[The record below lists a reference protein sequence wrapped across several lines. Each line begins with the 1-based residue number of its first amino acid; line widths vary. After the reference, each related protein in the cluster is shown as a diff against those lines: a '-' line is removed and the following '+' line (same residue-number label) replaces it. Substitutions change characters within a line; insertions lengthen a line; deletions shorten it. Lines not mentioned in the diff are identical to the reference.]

1 VKPHIVALVSILLVL
16 LPQAIRVTP
25 AEAQPAAPSVMLS
38 FENAD
43 IQTVIKAV
51 SSLMG
56 ITFLYD
62 PEQVRGKITL
72 LSPKSIS
79 PAQAL
84 ELLSSALALHGYGLV
99 SRAEGVWIVPAVRIE
114 PEAMAIEVVQLRYA
128 RAGEVAQTLSWI
140 APPGVRIVPYHP
152 TNSLVISGPPASVEK
167 LIDVIKPSSQN

>member
-1 VKPHIVALVSILLVL
+1 
-16 LPQAIRVTP
+16 
-25 AEAQPAAPSVMLS
+25 MLS

-72 LSPKSIS
+72 LSPKGIS
-79 PAQAL
+79 PDQAL
-84 ELLSSALALHGYGLV
+84 ELLSSALALHGFGLV
-99 SRAEGVWIVPAVRIE
+99 NRAEGLWIVPAQRLG
-114 PEAMAIEVVQLRYA
+114 PEAVAIEVVRLRYA
-128 RAGEVAQTLSWI
+128 RAGEVAHTLSWI
-140 APPGVRIVPYHP
+140 APPGVRIVPYDP

-167 LIDVIKPSSQN
+167 LIDNIKPSSQN